1 MRTETLELLVESI
14 ERLRKR
20 VDKIEE
26 IFVSMVDMIDKDMD
40 PETITNNMIESLHNQ
55 SVLDEMA
62 KVIQTLIDKHTK
74 NMDTHLATNI
84 YAIGSLVER
93 MDKLEEEVASLK
105 RNAYVIYNV

>member
-14 ERLRKR
+14 ERQRKR
-20 VDKIEE
+20 ISYLEDTFMALADAME
-26 IFVSMVDMIDKDMD
+26 KDLK
-40 PETITNNMIESLHNQ
+40 PEVITNNLIESLHNQ
-55 SVLDEMA
+55 SVIDEMA

-93 MDKLEEEVASLK
+93 MDELEKEVANLK
-105 RNAYVIYNV
+105 RNAFVIYNV